1 MFRFAHPEY
10 LFLLLLIPVLVG
22 IFIYSQYLRKKKIKL
37 FGDPELMAELMPYVS
52 YIRPQV
58 KFYIQIAAII
68 LLIIVLA
75 QPQFGTKVEKEKRKG
90 IEVMIA
96 LDVSNSMMAQDVQPN
111 RLEKSKQVLSK
122 LVDDM
127 TEDKVGL
134 VVFAGDAYTQLPI
147 TVDYVSAKMFFN
159 AISPQLVP
167 RQGTAI
173 GTALDLCIKSFG
185 ENKEKSSASR
195 AIIVIT
201 DGENHEDDAVGAAKL
216 AKEQGIVVHV
226 IGMGKPEGAPI
237 PVDGTMSFWKDK
249 DGNVVVSKLNEEM
262 CKNIA
267 LSGGGIYVRADNT
280 NSAYRI
286 VTKELDKLA
295 KSEIKTQMFSDYNE
309 QFQSFAIFALI
320 LLLIET
326 LIFDRQNKKLSKL
339 KIFNIRDSFIKG
351 RSQKVEIR
359 N

>member
-10 LFLLLLIPVLVG
+10 LFLLVLIPVLIG
-22 IFIYSQYLRKKKIKL
+22 LFIYSQYLRKKRIKL
-37 FGDPELMAELMPYVS
+37 FGNPELLAELMPYVS

-68 LLIIVLA
+68 LIIIVLA

-96 LDVSNSMMAQDVQPN
+96 LDVSNSMMAQDVLPN
-111 RLEKSKQVLSK
+111 RLENSKQVLSK

-127 TEDKVGL
+127 TDDKVGL

-147 TVDYVSAKMFFN
+147 TVDYVSAKMFFGS
-159 AISPQLVP
+159 ISPKLVP

-173 GTALDLCIKSFG
+173 GTAIDLAIKSFG
-185 ENKEKSSASR
+185 DKETSTASR

-216 AKEQGIVVHV
+216 AKEKGIIVHV

-249 DGNVVVSKLNEEM
+249 DGNVVVSKLNEDM

-267 LSGGGIYVRADNT
+267 LAGGGTYVRADNT

-295 KSEIKTQMFSDYNE
+295 KSEIKTEMFSDYNE

-326 LIFDRQNKKLSKL
+326 FIFDRQNKKLSKL
-339 KIFNIRDSFIKG
+339 KLFNIRDKFVKG
-351 RSQKVEIR
+351 
-359 N
+359 

>member
-10 LFLLLLIPVLVG
+10 LFLLITIPVLIG
-22 IFIYSQYLRKKKIKL
+22 LFIYTQYIRKKKIKL
-37 FGDPELMAELMPYVS
+37 FGNPDLLAELMPNIS

-58 KFYIQIAAII
+58 KFYIQITAIV

-96 LDVSNSMMAQDVQPN
+96 LDISNSMMAQDLQPS

-122 LVDDM
+122 LVDNM

-147 TVDYVSAKMFFN
+147 TVDYVSAKMFMSTIN
-159 AISPQLVP
+159 PKLVP

-173 GTALDLCIKSFG
+173 GTAIDLCIKSFG
-185 ENKEKSSASR
+185 ESKEKSEASR

-201 DGENHEDDAVGAAKL
+201 DGENHEDDAIGAAKL
-216 AKEQGIVVHV
+216 ATEKGIVVHV

-267 LSGGGIYVRADNT
+267 QAGGGVYVRADNS
-280 NSAYRI
+280 NLANKVI
-286 VTKELDKLA
+286 TKELDKMA
-295 KSEIKTQMFSDYNE
+295 KSDIKTQVFSDYNE

-320 LLLIET
+320 LLLVEG
-326 LIFDRQNKKLSKL
+326 LIFDRQNKKLNKL
-339 KIFNIRDSFIKG
+339 KIFNLKEKILKT
-351 RSQKVEIR
+351 K
-359 N
+359 